1 MQPAGFAADPVLQLP
16 GPARGHGN
24 GAPKLPGIKKASTV
38 SDNQRFISVGVTR
51 FELATTR
58 PPDAYSNR
66 AELHPEILFQSI
78 SASFRGALVFK
89 SDAKL
94 RPFDELCKFFG

>member
-1 MQPAGFAADPVLQLP
+1 MLYIAFL
-16 GPARGHGN
+16 
-24 GAPKLPGIKKASTV
+24 
-38 SDNQRFISVGVTR
+38 VGVTR

-66 AELHPEILFQSI
+66 AELHPE
-78 SASFRGALVFK
+78 

-94 RPFDELCKFFG
+94 QTYSDPRNFLTKINTFRNQSG